1 MSNNNE
7 TKPQIKINKKMRM
20 WNKYRMVCIM
30 AAVALVV
37 VIAAVAVVKTASGG
51 KKDGDVTANLKTD
64 LSTSA
69 TQATTQAVSQESTQ
83 AAAQQTTAAQETT
96 AASTAAS
103 AVSNGSTL
111 TVSGTVSSVQF
122 TSKDFYSNA
131 VFLGDSIVSGIST
144 YGYLDDVYGNV
155 NATSAKL
162 ENYVST
168 AVATKPDKLFIMVG
182 HNDANYGTIKEE
194 TLASNVIDLVEAVHK
209 SSSATKVYV
218 LSMTPV
224 TAAYEKKT
232 SNNVTQSY
240 IDTANALFEQNA
252 ASNNYTYI
260 DIASAY
266 KDDTGYLNQ
275 QCTGN
280 GINITTSYYPFMLN
294 AIAEVAK

>member
-20 WNKYRMVCIM
+20 WNKYRIVCIM

-37 VIAAVAVVKTASGG
+37 VIAAAAVVKVASGG
-51 KKDGDVTANLKTD
+51 KNNGDVAAN

-69 TQATTQAVSQESTQ
+69 TQATTQAVSQDATQ
-83 AAAQQTTAAQETT
+83 AETQATTAQETT
-96 AASTAAS
+96 AASAAS
-103 AVSNGSTL
+103 NSSTL

-144 YGYLDDVYGNV
+144 YGYLDDVFGNV

-194 TLASNVIDLVEAVHK
+194 TLASNVIDLVEAIHK
-209 SSSATKVYV
+209 ASSSTKVYV

-232 SNNVTQSY
+232 SNNVSQSY

-252 ASNNYTYI
+252 AANDYTYI

-294 AIAEVAK
+294 GIAEVAK

>member
-37 VIAAVAVVKTASGG
+37 VIAAVAVVKVASSG
-51 KKDGDVTANLKTD
+51 KNNGDVTASLKTD
-64 LSTSA
+64 ISTPA
-69 TQATTQAVSQESTQ
+69 TEATTQAVSQESTQ
-83 AAAQQTTAAQETT
+83 AAEQTTAAQETT
-96 AASTAAS
+96 TASTAS
-103 AVSNGSTL
+103 SGSTL
-111 TVSGTVSSVQF
+111 TVSGTVSAVQF

-144 YGYLDDVYGNV
+144 YGYLDDVFGNV

-209 SSSATKVYV
+209 SSSSTKVYV

-240 IDTANALFEQNA
+240 IDTANALLEQNA
-252 ASNNYTYI
+252 SANNYTYI

-294 AIAEVAK
+294 GIAEVAK

>member
-1 MSNNNE
+1 
-7 TKPQIKINKKMRM
+7 
-20 WNKYRMVCIM
+20 V
-30 AAVALVV
+30 
-37 VIAAVAVVKTASGG
+37 TAS
-51 KKDGDVTANLKTD
+51 LKND
-64 LSTSA
+64 IGTSA
-69 TQATTQAVSQESTQ
+69 AEATTQTASQAASQEETQATT
-83 AAAQQTTAAQETT
+83 AQETT
-96 AASTAAS
+96 AAVA
-103 AVSNGSTL
+103 SNGSTL
-111 TVSGTVSSVQF
+111 TVSGTVSAVQF

-144 YGYLDDVYGNV
+144 YGYLDDVFGNV

-252 ASNNYTYI
+252 SANNYTYI
-260 DIASAY
+260 DVASAY

-294 AIAEVAK
+294 GIAEVAK

>member
-1 MSNNNE
+1 
-7 TKPQIKINKKMRM
+7 MRM

-37 VIAAVAVVKTASGG
+37 VIAAVAVVKVASGG
-51 KKDGDVTANLKTD
+51 KNNGDVTASLKTD
-64 LSTSA
+64 ISTPA
-69 TQATTQAVSQESTQ
+69 TEATTQAVSQESTQ
-83 AAAQQTTAAQETT
+83 AAEQTTAAQETT
-96 AASTAAS
+96 TASTAS
-103 AVSNGSTL
+103 TNGSTL
-111 TVSGTVSSVQF
+111 TVSGTVSAVQF

-144 YGYLDDVYGNV
+144 YGYLDDVFGNV

-252 ASNNYTYI
+252 SANNYTYI

-294 AIAEVAK
+294 GIAEVAK

>member
-7 TKPQIKINKKMRM
+7 TKPQIKINRKMRM
-20 WNKYRMVCIM
+20 WNKYRLVCIM

-37 VIAAVAVVKTASGG
+37 VIAAVAVVKTASGR
-51 KKDGDVTANLKTD
+51 KNDGDVTASLKND
-64 LSTSA
+64 IGTSA
-69 TQATTQAVSQESTQ
+69 AEATTQTASQAASQEETQATTAQEAT
-83 AAAQQTTAAQETT
+83 AAAA
-96 AASTAAS
+96 
-103 AVSNGSTL
+103 SNGSTL
-111 TVSGTVSSVQF
+111 TVSGTVSAVQF

-144 YGYLDDVYGNV
+144 YGYLDDVFGNV

-194 TLASNVIDLVEAVHK
+194 TLASNVIELVEAVHK

-218 LSMTPV
+218 LSLTPV
-224 TAAYEKKT
+224 TSAYEKKT
-232 SNNVTQSY
+232 SNNVSQSY
-240 IDTANALFEQNA
+240 IDKANSLFEENA
-252 ASNNYTYI
+252 AANNYTYI
-260 DIASAY
+260 DVASAY

-294 AIAEVAK
+294 GIAEVAK

>member
-7 TKPQIKINKKMRM
+7 TKPQIKINRKMRM
-20 WNKYRMVCIM
+20 WNKYRLVCIM

-37 VIAAVAVVKTASGG
+37 VIAAVAVVKTASGR
-51 KKDGDVTANLKTD
+51 KNDGDVTASLKND
-64 LSTSA
+64 IGTSA
-69 TQATTQAVSQESTQ
+69 VEATTQAASQAASQEETQATT
-83 AAAQQTTAAQETT
+83 AQETT
-96 AASTAAS
+96 AA

-111 TVSGTVSSVQF
+111 TVSGTVSAVQF

-144 YGYLDDVYGNV
+144 YGYLDDVFGNV

-252 ASNNYTYI
+252 SANNYTYI

-294 AIAEVAK
+294 GIAEVAK

>member
-7 TKPQIKINKKMRM
+7 TKPQIKINRKMRM
-20 WNKYRMVCIM
+20 WNKYRLVCIM

-37 VIAAVAVVKTASGG
+37 VIAAVAVVKTASGR
-51 KKDGDVTANLKTD
+51 KNDGDVTASLKND
-64 LSTSA
+64 IGTSA
-69 TQATTQAVSQESTQ
+69 VEATTQAASQAASQEETQATT
-83 AAAQQTTAAQETT
+83 AQETT
-96 AASTAAS
+96 AA

-111 TVSGTVSSVQF
+111 TVSGTVSAVQF

-144 YGYLDDVYGNV
+144 YGYLDDVFGNV

-194 TLASNVIDLVEAVHK
+194 TLASNVIELVEAVHK

-252 ASNNYTYI
+252 SANNYTYI

-294 AIAEVAK
+294 GIAEVAK